1 MVFFGEQVP
10 VARVNEAT
18 AWVEAADALVV
29 AGSSLAVNSGMRFAR
44 MAHKAGKPIIIVNI
58 GPTKA
63 DELAIAKVDANT
75 SDALEVLF
83 HD

>member
-1 MVFFGEQVP
+1 
-10 VARVNEAT
+10 
-18 AWVEAADALVV
+18 
-29 AGSSLAVNSGMRFAR
+29 MRFAR

>member
-1 MVFFGEQVP
+1 VVFFGEQVP
-10 VARVNEAT
+10 IARVNEAT
-18 AWVEAADALVV
+18 EWVEDADALVI

-44 MAHKAGKPIIIVNI
+44 MAHKGGKPIIIVNI